1 MVKHGLRKSKARFL
15 IFFVVAALFA
25 CSLLPAGAAEEQI
38 TFELE
43 DQEWTQTGD
52 FFLEVPFVHEALP
65 VESAANVNFYE
76 AGNALETTFTVEKEA
91 IYLITLGYVL
101 NQDGGILEMKIDGT
115 VIDSQINLNNGA
127 GWEAGKKPVGLMTL
141 SAGTHTLTFTSQE
154 SAYYC
159 ALLDYLTLEELTPS
173 DEIVFEFAGNAYTK
187 SDDFFLESNY
197 THEALPVDAVVNVD
211 FYEAGRSLE
220 TVSLVVPQSGKYN
233 VSLAYILNNDSCS
246 VQIAIDGQEI
256 GEPVNL
262 YHNGGWTLE
271 EQELGEIELAAGI
284 HKITISSVD
293 NGSGRFCAR
302 LDALKL
308 SKTAE
313 AEDPVDPEIPV
324 DPDDQN
330 PDQNPD
336 SEKPNPSTGDSGLL
350 LGISAAFLI
359 GATAGIVIRRRKN
372 NA

>member
-1 MVKHGLRKSKARFL
+1 MVNEGLRKSKARFL
-15 IFFVVAALFA
+15 IFFLVAALFA

-38 TFELE
+38 TIELE
-43 DQEWTQTGD
+43 DQEYTQTGE

-65 VESAANVNFYE
+65 VESAANVNFYQ
-76 AGNALETTFTVEKEA
+76 AGNSLETTFSVEKEA

-127 GWEAGKKPVGLMTL
+127 GWEAGKKTVGLMTL

-159 ALLDYLTLEELTPS
+159 ALLDYLALEELTPS
-173 DEIVFEFAGNAYTK
+173 DEIIFEFEGNAYTK
-187 SDDFFLESNY
+187 SDEFHLESNY
-197 THEALPVDAVVNVD
+197 THEALPVDAVVNTD
-211 FYEAGRSLE
+211 FYAAGRKLE
-220 TVSLVVPQSGKYN
+220 TVSLVVPEAGKYTI
-233 VSLAYILNNDSCS
+233 SLAYILNNDSCS
-246 VQIAIDGQEI
+246 VQISIDDQKL

-262 YHNGGWTLE
+262 YHDGGWTLA
-271 EQELGEIELAAGI
+271 EQELGEMELAAGI
-284 HKITISSVD
+284 HKITIESVD
-293 NGSGRFCAR
+293 NGSGKFCAR

-308 SKTAE
+308 SRTAE
-313 AEDPVDPEIPV
+313 AENPVEPEIPV
-324 DPDDQN
+324 DPDTN
-330 PDQNPD
+330 PDNNPD
-336 SEKPNPSTGDSGLL
+336 PDKPNPSTGDSGLL

>member
-1 MVKHGLRKSKARFL
+1 MVKHGLRQSKARFL

-43 DQEWTQTGD
+43 DQEWTQTGE

-127 GWEAGKKPVGLMTL
+127 GWEAGKKTVGLMTL

-173 DEIVFEFAGNAYTK
+173 DEIVFEFEGNAYTK
-187 SDDFFLESNY
+187 SDEFHLESNY
-197 THEALPVDAVVNVD
+197 THEALPVDAIVNVD

-262 YHNGGWTLE
+262 YHDGGWTLE
-271 EQELGEIELAAGI
+271 
-284 HKITISSVD
+284 
-293 NGSGRFCAR
+293 
-302 LDALKL
+302 
-308 SKTAE
+308 
-313 AEDPVDPEIPV
+313 
-324 DPDDQN
+324 
-330 PDQNPD
+330 
-336 SEKPNPSTGDSGLL
+336 
-350 LGISAAFLI
+350 
-359 GATAGIVIRRRKN
+359 
-372 NA
+372 